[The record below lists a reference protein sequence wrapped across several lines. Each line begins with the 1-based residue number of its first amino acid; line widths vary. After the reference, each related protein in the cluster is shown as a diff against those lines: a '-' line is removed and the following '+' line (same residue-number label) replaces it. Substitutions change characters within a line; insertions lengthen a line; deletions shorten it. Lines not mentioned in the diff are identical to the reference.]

1 VVAVYTSELTSRRT
15 GTPRARSRLGYRRR
29 SRTARLEAD
38 FLDRLVDAEL
48 EFIRR
53 LPVHLR
59 GKPAEALAVLVMLAQ
74 DHRHYAQGWISRREL
89 RRRAE
94 GAVTD
99 LDGLVGRLAAQAV
112 RG

>member
-1 VVAVYTSELTSRRT
+1 MRA
-15 GTPRARSRLGYRRR
+15 GAPHARSRFGHRRR

-48 EFIRR
+48 EFVRR

-59 GKPAEALAVLVMLAQ
+59 AKPAEALAVLVMLAQ
-74 DHRHYAQGWISRREL
+74 DHRHYAQGWIGRREL

-94 GAVTD
+94 NALTD
-99 LDGLVGRLAAQAV
+99 LDVLLGRRVRAAAAH

>member
-1 VVAVYTSELTSRRT
+1 MLTMHSSELLGAPTGAPRTRNHFAIVRR
-15 GTPRARSRLGYRRR
+15 G
-29 SRTARLEAD
+29 RTARLEAD

-48 EFIRR
+48 EFVRR

-74 DHRHYAQGWISRREL
+74 DHRHYAQGWINRRTL

-94 GAVTD
+94 RAVAD
-99 LDGLVGRLAAQAV
+99 LTRLREATAEEQLP
-112 RG
+112 

>member
-1 VVAVYTSELTSRRT
+1 MLAVHSSELLGRPTGSPGMRNHLAIVRR
-15 GTPRARSRLGYRRR
+15 G
-29 SRTARLEAD
+29 RTARLEAD

-59 GKPAEALAVLVMLAQ
+59 SKPAEALAVLVMLAQ
-74 DHRHYAQGWISRREL
+74 DHRHYAQGWISRRTL

-94 GAVTD
+94 RAMAD
-99 LDGLVGRLAAQAV
+99 LDVLREATTAEQL
-112 RG
+112 